1 MMQSLA
7 TKFYDQT
14 QRNIFFYPSPHTILT
29 FQNFLNALIA
39 QFHFQKHLAN
49 NIKYKDETLAS
60 NKSKH

>member
-1 MMQSLA
+1 MQSLA
-7 TKFYDQT
+7 TKFYYQT
-14 QRNIFFYPSPHTILT
+14 QRNFFFYPSPHTILT

-49 NIKYKDETLAS
+49 NIKYKDEAFAS